1 MCAVYTSKVM
11 HNGFKAG
18 ELQIDQN
25 RSDTVIFAVPKN
37 ILIYTSLFVRK
48 TDSTKKEK
56 ENDDN

>member
-1 MCAVYTSKVM
+1 M